1 MKQVKKILKGFF
13 QEEEGQGM
21 AEYALVLGVIA
32 VGVVGVLALFGE
44 QIIDAFYDVIDNF
57 NDREPAEER
66 TT

>member
-1 MKQVKKILKGFF
+1 
-13 QEEEGQGM
+13 M

>member
-1 MKQVKKILKGFF
+1 MKQFF
-13 QEEEGQGM
+13 KEFLLEEEGQGM

-44 QIIDAFYDVIDNF
+44 QIIEAFYDVIDNF